1 MVVYKSH
8 DVPLHSR
15 LPIKYSHHIP
25 ILFSVKKS
33 MIFPN
38 CLPSTGWFSRF
49 RPRGHD
55 LSWCPGGPWWGPW
68 SMKAMFHEKLDGFVG
83 DIHHSPNIR
92 ASTPS
97 LIPVKKIRTY
107 MDTATP
113 KRRRSKTTLRW
124 WYLVR
129 VDVLQ
134 VNMYINYV
142 VVRAYILLIKQCKY
156 NIYIYTFFWI

>member
-8 DVPLHSR
+8 DVPLHCR

-25 ILFSVKKS
+25 ILFSVKKIHDIPKLYS
-33 MIFPN
+33 QT
-38 CLPSTGWFSRF
+38 TGWFSRF
-49 RPRGHD
+49 RPRGG
-55 LSWCPGGPWWGPW
+55 LSWCPGEPWWGPW

-83 DIHHSPNIR
+83 DIHHSPSIR

-124 WYLVR
+124 WYLVC

-134 VNMYINYV
+134 VNMYMYNYV

-156 NIYIYTFFWI
+156 YIYTFFWN